1 MFSFILFHFQLF
13 HSLINFLFG
22 SMHAVT
28 ITLATRQILSAPYIF
43 RWCGIC
49 TVHVVAAVTYTG
61 RWCWRW
67 CCVLQ
72 CYWSSCRHS
81 FPHQTAASGRSSI
94 PADPEPAS
102 PPSRDRSP
110 NIRKKQPCDWD
121 FICSKGAIMAG
132 CLFWRLMS
140 RTAGIEQRFVTI
152 DPLQCNTGNSRLI
165 PFISTGSS
173 LSCSYYYEFTRRL
186 AAEMNLHDV
195 HKTSGDSH
203 RIYAR

>member
-1 MFSFILFHFQLF
+1 MFSFTLFHFQLF

-110 NIRKKQPCDWD
+110 NIRKKHVYFSRVTGTLSAAREQLWLDVFSDASCQEQLASNKDSSPS
-121 FICSKGAIMAG
+121 IHCSAIPVIVG
-132 CLFWRLMS
+132 
-140 RTAGIEQRFVTI
+140 
-152 DPLQCNTGNSRLI
+152 
-165 PFISTGSS
+165 
-173 LSCSYYYEFTRRL
+173 
-186 AAEMNLHDV
+186 
-195 HKTSGDSH
+195 
-203 RIYAR
+203 